1 MDQLALGRSQED
13 YLEAMLI
20 LKEQNG
26 YIRSVDIAEQ
36 LEVTKPSVSL
46 AVKRLREKGFL
57 EMNRSGF
64 ITLTEDGQEIA
75 EKIYRKHKTLTSFF
89 ISLGV
94 NSETAREDACRI
106 EHDISDETFEA
117 LCRHA
122 ETDAQKSR
130 SQDREEGSAP
140 HQSV

>member
-1 MDQLALGRSQED
+1 MNESEFGRSQED

-20 LKEQNG
+20 LKERNG

-36 LEVTKPSVSL
+36 LEVTRPSVSL
-46 AVKRLREKGFL
+46 AVKRLREKGCL

-64 ITLTEDGQEIA
+64 ITLTDSGMEIA
-75 EKIYRKHKTLTSFF
+75 EKIYTKHKTLTRFF

-94 NSETAREDACRI
+94 NPETAQKDACRI
-106 EHDISDETFEA
+106 EHDISDETFHA

-122 ETDAQKSR
+122 ETGVLS
-130 SQDREEGSAP
+130 SSAP
-140 HQSV
+140 KETARKTFT